1 MSYLLRVLLAL
12 VGGLVALA
20 MLLVFLTFLVSG
32 EPDEVTSRSSYRSA
46 PRADFQ
52 RVGDGV
58 IVPVSAAADLLNQCS
73 RLTVSPIEGYWRP
86 EPAMILELEAR
97 LPLFLMYESR
107 LQPLDSYVRQYGG
120 VISMGRP
127 VVYASFLASSLDAE
141 WQDRVVVLCDGGN
154 SAWGVAFDVEL
165 RTFGEVNVNG
175 GSPQRASSGPA
186 TDGWLGRWNGP
197 EGTFLL
203 LAGGNGSYEVTVQ
216 NLDGPRVFQGA
227 AAGELI
233 QFERDGVAETL
244 RPTNGVDTG
253 MKWLADKKD
262 CLTIR
267 SGEGYCR
274 D

>member
-1 MSYLLRVLLAL
+1 MSYLFRVLLAL

-20 MLLVFLTFLVSG
+20 MLLVFLAFLVSG
-32 EPDEVTSRSSYRSA
+32 EPDEMPSQSSYRYA
-46 PRADFQ
+46 PRNDFQ

-86 EPAMILELEAR
+86 EPAMIVELEGR
-97 LPLFLMYESR
+97 LPLYLMYESR

-127 VVYASFLASSLDAE
+127 LVYASFLASRLDAE

-154 SAWGVAFDVEL
+154 SAWGVAFDVER

-175 GSPQRASSGPA
+175 GGSAPL
-186 TDGWLGRWNGP
+186 TDAWLGRWNGP

-203 LAGGNGSYEVTVQ
+203 LEGGKGSYQVTVQ
-216 NLDGPRVFQGA
+216 NLDGPRVFEGA
-227 AAGELI
+227 AVGDRI
-233 QFERDGVAETL
+233 QFERDGVTETL
-244 RPTNGVDTG
+244 TATNGVDTG
-253 MKWLADKKD
+253 MKWLTDKMD